1 MDPFIIAIIGFFV
14 GLTGGMFGI
23 GGSIILIPALSEFRG
38 PNQHL
43 YQATAM
49 IMNFFV
55 SVPAVFQ
62 HWRARAIDFT
72 TIARLV
78 PLSIVFVAIGVAIS
92 ESKVFAGP
100 GEAYLRRLFGVFLFA
115 CGLAEIYRAY
125 RPRKAIDA
133 EQSPSSTC
141 EPQTSVLADS
151 PQPFDATPPEDRQRS
166 GSVPKLSWNV
176 IAAIAAPTGFISG
189 LLGIG
194 GGVLGVPL
202 QRRFLRM
209 PLTIAIAN
217 STALVAATAVFGAII
232 KNYAYYRENGSASV
246 PIQLAAILAP
256 TAIAGSLVGARLT
269 HRAPL
274 KLLRGL
280 FVVLLLFA
288 AIRLMGVPILTAL
301 S

>member
-1 MDPFIIAIIGFFV
+1 MDQLTIAIIGFFV
-14 GLTGGMFGI
+14 GLAGGMFGI
-23 GGSIILIPALSEFRG
+23 GGSVILIPALTEFRG

-62 HWRARAIDFT
+62 HWRARAIDAA

-78 PLSIVFVAIGVAIS
+78 PLSIVFVAIGVALS
-92 ESKVFAGP
+92 ESQLFAGP
-100 GEAYLRRLFGVFLFA
+100 GEAYLRGLFGIFLFA

-125 RPRKAIDA
+125 RPRN
-133 EQSPSSTC
+133 
-141 EPQTSVLADS
+141 LADETNS
-151 PQPFDATPPEDRQRS
+151 PQIEKTDPPTLTW
-166 GSVPKLSWNV
+166 PL

-194 GGVLGVPL
+194 GGILGVPL

-232 KNYAYYRENGSASV
+232 KNYAYYSEHGSASE
-246 PIQLAAILAP
+246 PIRLAAILAP
-256 TAIAGSLVGARLT
+256 TAIAGSLVGSRLT
-269 HRAPL
+269 HRVPL
-274 KLLRGL
+274 KLLRNL
-280 FVVLLLFA
+280 FVVLLLVA
-288 AIRLMGVPILTAL
+288 AIRLMHGAFQ
-301 S
+301 SANAN